1 MYNIMI
7 YVNKMNFVLAFLSQI
22 LITLPK
28 LILEFEKPVF
38 VHGMYSYTLHLL
50 IIENSALIFKF
61 DI

>member
-38 VHGMYSYTLHLL
+38 VHGMYSYTFAYYR
-50 IIENSALIFKF
+50 EFCF
-61 DI
+61 DF